1 MQCYNCSKLLC
12 RETMR
17 CLLHGAAS
25 NMMRHNA
32 ASDYGAAHIAA
43 ERRFME
49 RILLI
54 EDDDI
59 LAEGVKMNLSLAGFT
74 AESVSDLKEGEKRL
88 DTEAWDLLLLDVN
101 LPDGDGF
108 SFARKVRSIQDI
120 PVIFLTAK
128 DMDEDMMI
136 GFESGADDYITK
148 PFNVQILIQRVRA
161 VLGRYRIGQARSQKI
176 QTGNL
181 TVDLQS
187 WQVLK
192 SGKEL
197 ILTPTEFRL
206 LKKFCENPGI
216 VLTRQVL
223 LEEMWD
229 KDGNFVDEH
238 TLTIFVSRLRAKIAD
253 EQYTYIRTIY
263 GTGYMWTEKNR
274 NEEKQL

>member
-1 MQCYNCSKLLC
+1 
-12 RETMR
+12 
-17 CLLHGAAS
+17 
-25 NMMRHNA
+25 
-32 ASDYGAAHIAA
+32 
-43 ERRFME
+43 ME

-59 LAEGVKMNLSLAGFT
+59 LAEGVKMNLTLAGFS
-74 AESVSDLKEGEKRL
+74 ADVAASLKEGENL
-88 DTEAWDLLLLDVN
+88 LCSQAWDLLLLDVN

-108 SFARKVRSIQDI
+108 AFARKVRAKREI

-128 DMDEDMMI
+128 DMDEDMMH

-148 PFNVQILIQRVRA
+148 PFNVQILIQRVKA
-161 VLGRYRIGQARSQKI
+161 VLGRYHAGKERRRKI

-181 TVDLQS
+181 TIDLQS
-187 WQVLK
+187 WQVWK

-197 ILTPTEFRL
+197 VLTPTEFRL

-238 TLTIFVSRLRAKIAD
+238 TLTIFISRLRTKISD
-253 EQYTYIRTIY
+253 EEHSYIRTIY
-263 GTGYMWTEKNR
+263 GTGYMWTETAGGDRKTI
-274 NEEKQL
+274 

>member
-1 MQCYNCSKLLC
+1 
-12 RETMR
+12 
-17 CLLHGAAS
+17 
-25 NMMRHNA
+25 
-32 ASDYGAAHIAA
+32 
-43 ERRFME
+43 ME

-59 LAEGVKMNLSLAGFT
+59 LAEGVKMNLMLAGFS
-74 AESVSDLKEGEKRL
+74 AESAPDLKEGEKRL
-88 DTEAWDLLLLDVN
+88 ESGAWDLLLLDVN

-108 SFARKVRSIQDI
+108 AFAGKVREERDI
-120 PVIFLTAK
+120 PVIFLTAR
-128 DMDEDMMI
+128 DMDEDMMR
-136 GFESGADDYITK
+136 GFDSGADDYITK

-161 VLGRYRIGQARSQKI
+161 VLGRYHAGRERSRKI

-181 TVDLQS
+181 EIDLQS

-192 SGKEL
+192 SGEEL

-206 LKKFCENPGI
+206 LRKFCENPGI

-238 TLTIFVSRLRAKIAD
+238 TLTIFVSRLRTKIAD
-253 EQYTYIRTIY
+253 EQYNYIRTIY
-263 GTGYMWTEKNR
+263 GTGYMWTEEAGR
-274 NEEKQL
+274 EGRQR

>member
-1 MQCYNCSKLLC
+1 
-12 RETMR
+12 
-17 CLLHGAAS
+17 
-25 NMMRHNA
+25 
-32 ASDYGAAHIAA
+32 
-43 ERRFME
+43 ME

-74 AESVSDLKEGEKRL
+74 AESVSDLEEGEKRL

-161 VLGRYRIGQARSQKI
+161 VLGRYRIGQTRSQKI

-274 NEEKQL
+274 IEEKQL

>member
-1 MQCYNCSKLLC
+1 
-12 RETMR
+12 
-17 CLLHGAAS
+17 
-25 NMMRHNA
+25 
-32 ASDYGAAHIAA
+32 
-43 ERRFME
+43 ME

-74 AESVSDLKEGEKRL
+74 AEYVSDLKEGEKRL

-108 SFARKVRSIQDI
+108 AFTRKMRATREL

-128 DMDEDMMI
+128 DMDEDMMH
-136 GFESGADDYITK
+136 GFDSGADDYITK
-148 PFNVQILIQRVRA
+148 PFNVQILIQRVKA
-161 VLGRYRIGQARSQKI
+161 VLGRYRVGQARRQKL

-181 TVDLQS
+181 TVDLPS

-192 SGKEL
+192 SGEEL
-197 ILTPTEFRL
+197 VLTPTEFRL

-229 KDGNFVDEH
+229 RDGNFVDEH
-238 TLTIFVSRLRAKIAD
+238 TLTIFISRLRTKIAD

-263 GTGYMWTEKNR
+263 GTGYMWTEKIK